1 VALNGG
7 AATTTNYSYDDAN
20 RLSSAGFA
28 YDNAGRMTSDGTN
41 TYAWDRANRLLSMGS
56 SSYAYNGAG
65 HRVSQTIG
73 ANTTRYTLDVSM
85 GLWET
90 LVETTG
96 ANATRYIH
104 DARGLLAQ
112 HDGSGWDWMLADGL
126 GSAMPIPMSTPRP
139 SHSLH
144 SHHLTSSV
152 ILIFMCLPASRMSG
166 YAEHLH

>member
-1 VALNGG
+1 VALNGS
-7 AATTTNYSYDDAN
+7 APTTTNYSYDDAN
-20 RLSSAGFA
+20 RLSNAGFA
-28 YDNAGRMTSDGTN
+28 YDNAGRLTSDGTN
-41 TYAWDRANRLLSMGS
+41 TYAWDRANRLLSRGT
-56 SSYAYNGAG
+56 SSYAYDGMG
-65 HRVSQTIG
+65 RRVSQTVSG
-73 ANTTRYTLDVSM
+73 TTTRYTNDHQCS
-85 GLWET
+85 LWKT
-90 LVETTG
+90 MIETTG
-96 ANATRYIH
+96 ANVNRYVH
-104 DARGLLAQ
+104 DPRGLLAQ